1 MKVVDK
7 LRNKRIISIEIIPP
21 KRGEDVENVFSTL
34 DRLVKYDISFINITR
49 HPVEI
54 EYLETKN
61 GIIKVQKV
69 KRPGTIGL
77 TAALMKRYNID
88 VVPHLVCKG
97 MNKFEMEEILIDL
110 SIMGIENVFVVH
122 GEATNETKIKGDYK
136 YAVELVRQISSM
148 NRGSYLYTKAK
159 PTNFCIGVAG
169 YPEKHFGSPNIE
181 VDLKVLKE
189 KVDNGA
195 QFVITQMIFE
205 AEIYKNFVNKCRESG
220 IDVPIIPGV
229 KPVVSKRSIYSIP
242 KKFFVSIPQELVSLM
257 EDAKSEDEEFRNG
270 VKFTIKL
277 IEELFDAGAPGVHI
291 FTMGR
296 GEEVCTIL
304 REATI

>member
-304 REATI
+304 REATV

>member
-1 MKVVDK
+1 
-7 LRNKRIISIEIIPP
+7 
-21 KRGEDVENVFSTL
+21 
-34 DRLVKYDISFINITR
+34 VKYDISFINITR